1 MTQVTVGVGFVVFF
15 THRQLCLIALRI
27 MYSGTQE
34 KVNII
39 FQIARIDS
47 VLVFVVQIA
56 VDNEN
61 VEIVE
66 LLLKQEGV
74 KIGDALLYAVR
85 EGVYRI
91 VEMLIDHPS
100 ISTEMLGSEWA
111 NQKLADGEESSDYSP
126 DVSPVILAAHCNQFE
141 ILQLLLSRGAS
152 ISKPH
157 SLTCSCHRCNKETLE
172 DSLRHSLLRIHTYRA
187 LSSPAWISLTSPDP
201 VLTAFK
207 LSRELERLA
216 MCENEFKDLYAE
228 LSEQCKKYSCDLL
241 EQCRSSEEVIA
252 VLNRS
257 SYLHRESDFDTDDD
271 DDGDAEE

>member
-1 MTQVTVGVGFVVFF
+1 M
-15 THRQLCLIALRI
+15 
-27 MYSGTQE
+27 
-34 KVNII
+34 
-39 FQIARIDS
+39 
-47 VLVFVVQIA
+47 
-56 VDNEN
+56 
-61 VEIVE
+61 EIVE
-66 LLLKQEGV
+66 LLLRQEGV
-74 KIGDALLYAVR
+74 KIGDALLYAVC

-100 ISTEMLGSEWA
+100 ISREMLGSDWA
-111 NQKLADGEESSDYSP
+111 EHKRADTEETSDDYSP

-141 ILQLLLSRGAS
+141 ILQLLLSRGAR
-152 ISKPH
+152 IIKPH
-157 SLTCSCHRCNKETLE
+157 SLTCCCQRCKRETSE

-207 LSRELERLA
+207 LSWELDHLA
-216 MCENEFKDLYAE
+216 MRENEFKDIYAE

-271 DDGDAEE
+271 DDGDAEEGGEEDDDDGNNEEEEDAAAAGGRDFAIPQRLTLDRFKLALKYEQKQVR